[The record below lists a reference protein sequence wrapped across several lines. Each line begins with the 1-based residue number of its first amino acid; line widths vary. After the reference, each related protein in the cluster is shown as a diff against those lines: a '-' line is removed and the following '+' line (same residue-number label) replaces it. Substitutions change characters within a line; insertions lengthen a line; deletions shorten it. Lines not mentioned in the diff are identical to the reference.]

1 MEQGRLVISCKL
13 CNGCAATTL
22 RRSRLSKRRRLSPG
36 RSPST
41 PRRRR
46 AVQLHDDLQEQV
58 THRSAQAAILE
69 EHTKVEAKQL
79 SNHHT
84 KAEQVAQA
92 SASALHTDEEAATAE
107 GAAQDSRC
115 MLLRHVGR
123 DVGMNEEERSR
134 VQSEFQRWSIGS
146 GRLAKSEQLGPFG
159 QDP

>member
-1 MEQGRLVISCKL
+1 M
-13 CNGCAATTL
+13 
-22 RRSRLSKRRRLSPG
+22 
-36 RSPST
+36 
-41 PRRRR
+41 
-46 AVQLHDDLQEQV
+46 QLHDDLQEQV

-69 EHTKVEAKQL
+69 EHTKVEAKQR

-92 SASALHTDEEAATAE
+92 SASALHTDEEAAAAE

-123 DVGMNEEERSR
+123 DVGMSEEERSR

-146 GRLAKSEQLGPFG
+146 GRLAKS